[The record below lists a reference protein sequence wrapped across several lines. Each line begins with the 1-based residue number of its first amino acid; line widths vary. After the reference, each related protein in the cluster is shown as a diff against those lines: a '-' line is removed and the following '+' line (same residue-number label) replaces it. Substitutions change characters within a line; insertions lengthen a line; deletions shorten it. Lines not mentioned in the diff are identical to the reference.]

1 MPESRPEKL
10 ACFKAYDIRGK
21 VPDELDFDMAYA
33 IGRAYAAAFRPNYV
47 VVGRD
52 VRLTS
57 EKMADAV
64 TRGLTDSG
72 CDVYDIGLCGTEQVY
87 FSTAHLGASGGIMV
101 TASHNP
107 ADYNGMKVVREGSRP
122 ISADTGL
129 KEMEALVVR
138 NAFPKPGARGTVKK
152 VDTTAAYTG
161 HVLSYVNTA
170 MFTGM
175 KVVANSGNG
184 CAGPVVDMLAA
195 RLPVEAAWHYAK
207 PPRTSAE
214 LARRQAGQP
223 ASVIDC
229 AWRAGSWTACV
240 R

>member
-1 MPESRPEKL
+1 
-10 ACFKAYDIRGK
+10 
-21 VPDELDFDMAYA
+21 MAYA
-33 IGRAYAAAFRPNYV
+33 IGRAYAVAFRPNYV

-57 EKMADAV
+57 ERMADAV

-107 ADYNGMKVVREGSRP
+107 ADYNGMKFVREGSRP

-129 KEMEALVVR
+129 QVMEALVVKGG
-138 NAFPKPGARGTVKK
+138 FPKPGARGSVKR
-152 VDTTAAYTG
+152 TNTSAAYVS
-161 HVLSYVNTA
+161 HVLGYVNTD
-170 MFTGM
+170 MLTGM
-175 KVVANSGNG
+175 KVVVNSGNG

-195 RLPVEAAWHYAK
+195 RLPVEFVRLHHE
-207 PPRTSAE
+207 PDGTFPNGVPNPLLPENRETTSNA
-214 LARRQAGQP
+214 
-223 ASVIDC
+223 VIDSC
-229 AWRAGSWTACV
+229 ADIGVAWDGDFDRCFLFDEKGSFV
-240 R
+240 EGYYI